1 MSWVV
6 CRSPPKRARR
16 ADSAAGGAAACKG
29 VLHPANGQRGGAA
42 RGGRTVGGGGVYVRC
57 PICSL
62 SLRESFLNSHLD
74 SCAPPDTTCAISL
87 DVMDRLVWQSYC

>member
-16 ADSAAGGAAACKG
+16 AEPAAKGPAACGG

-42 RGGRTVGGGGVYVRC
+42 RGGRTGDGGGGGVGYVRC

-74 SCAPPDTTCAISL
+74 SCAPSNTAYLAACE
-87 DVMDRLVWQSYC
+87 